1 MCMYGN
7 KPFVERPADILTITT
22 GFLAM
27 GEYQYELQT
36 VSIPVVSIPL
46 TGTH

>member
-1 MCMYGN
+1 
-7 KPFVERPADILTITT
+7 
-22 GFLAM
+22 M

-46 TGTH
+46 TGTPGLKTG